1 MARHKVNI
9 QVLSGF
15 LQGDHTILLDESYTR
30 LRKIPLNQT
39 ITLRYGASRSSV
51 TVVPVKLS
59 KGMQI
64 GPGLS
69 ERLQLRSGT
78 PLCIRYKASTRTL
91 SVGPLVGVM
100 VSTVYPRST
109 SRLFGSMTKFCREL
123 TSACR
128 QYGAFVYFFTPSGL
142 GNSTGTVNGWS
153 YDNGWQRGTF
163 PSPDVVYNRLTS
175 RKYENQDNVQQFMRE
190 VKSRY
195 GGQVFNEKYLN
206 KTEVFDA
213 LKADSLL
220 ESYLPE
226 SYLFKN
232 YQMLKSMC
240 ARHKVVFLKPIV
252 GSLGKGIIRIA
263 GEQGKYTCHHSNV
276 NGTIKKS
283 YPNLSSLFKT
293 ISGKLKRA
301 RFQIQQGVNLL
312 TVSGSPVDFR
322 ALVQRDDKGDWK
334 ITSIVG
340 RIAGSQHFV
349 SNLARG
355 GSLGTVGSV
364 LGKSNLSSGSYAA
377 VHQRLRKASLDLA
390 KGVETHIPGHFA
402 ELGIDLGVDTGGKV
416 WLIEVNSK
424 PSKDDNSALDNNKVR
439 PSVRELVKYAR
450 FLAKY

>member
-9 QVLSGF
+9 QVPSGF
-15 LQGDHTILLDESYTR
+15 LQGDHTILLDETYIR
-30 LRKIPLNQT
+30 LRKIPINQT

-51 TVVPVKLS
+51 TVIPVKHPHS
-59 KGMQI
+59 MQI
-64 GPGLS
+64 GSGLS
-69 ERLQLRSGT
+69 ERLQIHSGT
-78 PLCIRYKASTRTL
+78 PLCIRYKASTKTL
-91 SVGPLVGVM
+91 SVGPLIGVM
-100 VSTVYPRST
+100 VSQVNPRST
-109 SRLFGSMTKFCREL
+109 SRPFGSMTKFCREL

-128 QYGAFVYFFTPSGL
+128 QYGAFVYFFTPSGIR
-142 GNSTGTVNGWS
+142 NSTGTLDGWS
-153 YDNGWQRGTF
+153 YDNSWQRGTH
-163 PSPDVVYNRLTS
+163 PAPDVVYNRLTS
-175 RKYENQDNVQQFMRE
+175 RKYENQANVQQFMRE

-195 GGQVFNEKYLN
+195 GGHVFNEKYLN

-213 LKADSLL
+213 LKVDSSLQA
-220 ESYLPE
+220 YLPE

-252 GSLGKGIIRIA
+252 GSLGKGIIRIVRER
-263 GEQGKYTCHHSNV
+263 GRYVCHFSNV
-276 NGTIKKS
+276 NGTIKQN
-283 YPNLSSLFKT
+283 YANLSSLFKL

-301 RFQIQQGVNLL
+301 KFQIQQGVNLI
-312 TVSGSPVDFR
+312 SAGGSPVDFR
-322 ALVQRDDKGDWK
+322 ALVQRDDKGEWK

-340 RIAGSQHFV
+340 RVAGSRHFV

-364 LGKSNLSSGSYAA
+364 LGRSNLSSSSYAA
-377 VHQRLRKASLDLA
+377 AHQRLRKAALDLA

-424 PSKDDNSALDNNKVR
+424 PSKDDNSALNNDKVR
-439 PSVRELVKYAR
+439 PSVRQMVKYAR
-450 FLAKY
+450 FLAKF